1 NLLLHQTTK
10 QLGRA
15 RHDRSPLPTKLAAI
29 LRRPSTP
36 GVFASPQAFVTV
48 PAGPVHGF
56 YTKDK
61 MDTKK
66 LDIVVVEATAITE
79 EGFIVPGASVSATPE
94 LIQMADKIT
103 VEINTRISSFKGLHD
118 LNIMD
123 LPPRRKSY
131 LIISARAIPIDT
143 DKIIA
148 LVESNRPDNTGPNH
162 SADTTANAIT
172 GHLIEFLE
180 HESGIGTIA
189 NAIIGGLARESFE
202 GVTVRTEV
210 LQDTFLE
217 FSESGKLKFASAT
230 SVRFSPDGFDHFY
243 ANWASYHDKLLLR
256 SQ

>member
-1 NLLLHQTTK
+1 
-10 QLGRA
+10 
-15 RHDRSPLPTKLAAI
+15 
-29 LRRPSTP
+29 
-36 GVFASPQAFVTV
+36 
-48 PAGPVHGF
+48 
-56 YTKDK
+56 

-79 EGFIVPGASVSATPE
+79 EGFIVPGATPE
-94 LIQMADKIT
+94 LIQMADKII
-103 VEINTRISSFKGLHD
+103 VEVNTRISSFEGLHD

-123 LPPRRKSY
+123 LPPRRKPY
-131 LIISARAIPIDT
+131 LIISARSSSAHKQKHTQSAIPIDT

-162 SADTTANAIT
+162 SADATANAIA

-180 HESGIGTIA
+180 HEVKNGRLPAKLLPLQSGIGTIA

-217 FSESGKLKFASAT
+217 FSELGKLKFASAT
-230 SVRFSPDGFDHFY
+230 SVRFSPDGFDRFY